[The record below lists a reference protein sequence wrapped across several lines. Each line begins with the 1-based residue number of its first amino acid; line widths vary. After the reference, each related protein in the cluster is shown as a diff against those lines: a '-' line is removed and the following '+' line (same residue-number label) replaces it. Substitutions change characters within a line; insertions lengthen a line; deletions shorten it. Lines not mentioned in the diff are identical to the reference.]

1 MKKFV
6 VYTLYQILLARH
18 QIKLMI
24 WTGHVACVEDMKISY
39 KILTGKLKGRYDV
52 RKDNTKIDS
61 NMM

>member
-1 MKKFV
+1 
-6 VYTLYQILLARH
+6 
-18 QIKLMI
+18 
-24 WTGHVACVEDMKISY
+24 VEDMKISY